1 MMEFRCEKRNQ
12 ALIKLTIGQFY
23 FTSNQILVRNS
34 KMEDIIISL
43 PDYRLV
49 SGIRKF
55 VLNKLKSYRTIRLY
69 RITKKGV
76 NIGVRSKIIF
86 ENYPHFHVEYIDVIE
101 NKIKSYTQ
109 TKNDF
114 SLVLN

>member
-1 MMEFRCEKRNQ
+1 MKEFRCETRNQ
-12 ALIKLTIGQFY
+12 ALLKLTIGQFY
-23 FTSNQILVRNS
+23 FADKHTLVRNS
-34 KMEDIIISL
+34 KLEDMILSL
-43 PDYRLV
+43 PNYRIL
-49 SGIRKF
+49 SGIRGF

-86 ENYPHFHVEYIDVIE
+86 ENYPHFHVEYVDVIE
-101 NKIKSYTQ
+101 NKIKSYSQ

-114 SLVLN
+114 SLVLD

>member
-23 FTSNQILVRNS
+23 FTSNHILVRNS
-34 KMEDIIISL
+34 KMEEIIKSL
-43 PDYRLV
+43 PDYRFL
-49 SGIRKF
+49 SGIRGF
-55 VLNKLKSYRTIRLY
+55 VLNKLKSYRTIRLF
-69 RITKKGV
+69 RITKKGM

-86 ENYPHFHVEYIDVIE
+86 ENYPHFHVEYVDVIE
-101 NKIKSYTQ
+101 NKIKSYSQ

-114 SLVLN
+114 SLELD